1 MASERW
7 EAVLDPPQAPQVG
20 RPFAEASDRQLL
32 ARFNSQRDE
41 PAELA
46 FAALVRRHGPMVLRV
61 CMQIVGDRHSA
72 EDAFQATFLILA
84 RKAGAIHQPELL
96 GNWLYGVALRSAR
109 EARMRDDRR
118 RQHETLGVE
127 NSETD
132 LSRDVARPES
142 RLVTREEFE
151 ILHEE
156 LSRLPDRYR
165 VPLVLCELEGLSYQE
180 AAGRLHCPVGTIGVR
195 LRRARERLRV
205 RLTRRGLAPTAG
217 LLGAFFGLE
226 AASAPLPAVLISSTA
241 RAAAGFAS
249 GKAATAGMAS
259 ASVVALSH
267 AVLMTMNLARLKLA
281 TGLLLAVGLT
291 TSLGRFAPHPE
302 RPAEPSG
309 RPATVPVSAG
319 QPGPSAP
326 VPTPAAAIPAARESL
341 GQAAE
346 TARRIARGMASV
358 ILASHRVVDAPRA
371 IIGQA
376 VSDER
381 ARGALLFSKEW
392 LPDDP
397 ASRGGDGLGPIYN
410 ETSCVACHGLGA
422 PGGSGPEGKNVVL
435 LTATPTA
442 RARLKDLERIHPGFH
457 GTRSVVLHR
466 FGTDPGYASWRDR
479 FFNPG
484 AEQNDGDAKPAEES
498 IPTRIRSAM
507 ARATPARPTR
517 EQALRIP
524 PPPGF
529 SLSLSERNTPAL
541 FGLGQIDAIPT
552 EVLEANAASQPRE
565 IRGRLNRSP
574 EGRIGRFGWKA
585 QIASLHEF
593 VRAACASELGL
604 EVPGH
609 SQAASPLHPGEK
621 AKGLDLNEQDCDAL
635 VAYLRA
641 LPAPVAVDPD
651 GPQGSADLRA
661 GRRHFVAAGCAE
673 CHTPSLGDVKGLYS
687 DLVLHNMGPSL
698 SDAGTYY
705 GIDGP
710 FSPGGPLA
718 SEWRTPPLWGFRDSA
733 PYLHDGRAQTM
744 EVAVAFHDGQARSSA
759 YRFFALSALER
770 SQVEMFLKSLV
781 APSAAASPG
790 VMLAADLESRIEA
803 EERYSPE
810 TLARKRREEALA
822 REEQLVREARLRKQ
836 AEEAARRARA
846 QFPIARNLEKMG
858 KIDGALDFYRAIVRH
873 APDSEEGRV
882 AATRTAVL
890 STRVVTP

>member
-1 MASERW
+1 MARERW
-7 EAVLDPPQAPQVG
+7 DAVLDPPQATRVG

-32 ARFNSQRDE
+32 TRFNSQRDE

-61 CMQIVGDRHSA
+61 CMQIVGDRHTA

-84 RKAGAIHQPELL
+84 RKAGTIRQPELL

-109 EARMRDDRR
+109 EARMREDRR
-118 RQHETLGVE
+118 RRHESPGVDD
-127 NSETD
+127 SEAG
-132 LSRDVARPES
+132 RDGEAGRPDH

-226 AASAPLPAVLISSTA
+226 AASAPLPAVLIRTTA

-249 GKAATAGMAS
+249 GEAATAGLAS
-259 ASVVALSH
+259 APAVAITQ
-267 AVLMTMNLARLKLA
+267 AVLATMGLVRLKFA
-281 TGLLLAVGLT
+281 TGLVLALGMT
-291 TSLGRFAPHPE
+291 TSVVWLAFDRSRRVEPE
-302 RPAEPSG
+302 SPRPAFH
-309 RPATVPVSAG
+309 VSDLE
-319 QPGPSAP
+319 GP
-326 VPTPAAAIPAARESL
+326 PAAPAPAQVVAIPDARANL

-346 TARRIARGMASV
+346 ALFRAARATAGV
-358 ILASHRVVDAPRA
+358 LLASHRVDEFPRA

-376 VSDER
+376 VRDER
-381 ARGALLFSKEW
+381 ARARSLFSKEW

-422 PGGSGPEGKNVVL
+422 PGGGGPEGKNVVL
-435 LTATPTA
+435 ITATPTA
-442 RARLKDLERIHPGFH
+442 RARLKDLVRIHPGFH

-479 FFNPG
+479 FYNPG
-484 AEQNDGDAKPAEES
+484 AEQQDGTAKPADES
-498 IPTRIRSAM
+498 IPARIRSAM
-507 ARATPARPTR
+507 ARATPARPAQQQT
-517 EQALRIP
+517 LRIQ

-529 SLSLSERNTPAL
+529 TLSLSERNTPAL
-541 FGLGQIDAIPT
+541 FGLGRIDAIPSA
-552 EVLEANAASQPRE
+552 VLEAHAASEPRE

-621 AKGLDLNEQDCDAL
+621 AKSLDLTEQDCDAL

-661 GRRHFVAAGCAE
+661 GRRHFVAAGCA
-673 CHTPSLGDVKGLYS
+673 
-687 DLVLHNMGPSL
+687 N
-698 SDAGTYY
+698 A
-705 GIDGP
+705 I
-710 FSPGGPLA
+710 
-718 SEWRTPPLWGFRDSA
+718 PPAW
-733 PYLHDGRAQTM
+733 
-744 EVAVAFHDGQARSSA
+744 ARSG
-759 YRFFALSALER
+759 
-770 SQVEMFLKSLV
+770 
-781 APSAAASPG
+781 AS
-790 VMLAADLESRIEA
+790 
-803 EERYSPE
+803 
-810 TLARKRREEALA
+810 T
-822 REEQLVREARLRKQ
+822 
-836 AEEAARRARA
+836 
-846 QFPIARNLEKMG
+846 
-858 KIDGALDFYRAIVRH
+858 
-873 APDSEEGRV
+873 
-882 AATRTAVL
+882 ATCSCTTWGPA
-890 STRVVTP
+890 